1 MLAGSQ
7 AQGFPE
13 RRPFPGK
20 AQVELRPESC
30 LPRSPGA
37 PTIHLAEQ
45 NVTRMLITPRAGV
58 ALPCHG
64 QSPDRCSG
72 RGGHCRAPPPPGMRQ
87 LALGGGEA
95 SCSFVLRC
103 CSLSQLEAAGWAR
116 PRAGA
121 VLEGG
126 GSAAASPP
134 LPEHPNA
141 CRQQRPRLPHR
152 LCCLEAKRRAP
163 APHRGNSATCCPGRA
178 PRHGRSFF
186 QTHCSAVISKQ
197 LSALGVCAP
206 Q

>member
-7 AQGFPE
+7 AQGFSE

-126 GSAAASPP
+126 GSATAPTPAPQCLPAAETSPAAPPVLSGSQAAGASPAQGKQRHL
-134 LPEHPNA
+134 LP
-141 CRQQRPRLPHR
+141 RPRPAARTEFLPNP
-152 LCCLEAKRRAP
+152 LQCCY
-163 APHRGNSATCCPGRA
+163 
-178 PRHGRSFF
+178 F
-186 QTHCSAVISKQ
+186 
-197 LSALGVCAP
+197 
-206 Q
+206 